1 MINPNPKNKFILQ
14 IIISVVSLTAMGF
27 STVSILH
34 TLKEDGI
41 SEGLKDRF
49 RDVLSAQSFN
59 QSYLPGPLS
68 NIDPETE
75 LITDLTQQEIIDS
88 TNEKRIA
95 AGLPKLTENSKLNKS
110 AEMKVDDMFAL
121 QYFEHDSP
129 NGKDVGDL
137 AKDVDYEYVYVGEN
151 LALGNFEN
159 SEAMVIAWMNSPGH
173 RANIENSR
181 YTEIGVSVKKGI
193 YNGMEVWIG
202 VQHFGEPLSAC
213 GTIDDELKSQIDRDN
228 EEIAD
233 LTNDLDALKEEI
245 EGTAKSDPEY
255 NQKVDEY
262 NLLISD
268 YNELSAQLKDNIDE
282 YNTQVESFN
291 NCINNH

>member
-1 MINPNPKNKFILQ
+1 MINPNPKNKFIFQ
-14 IIISVVSLTAMGF
+14 IVITVVSLTAMGF
-27 STVSILH
+27 STVSILK

-41 SEGLKDRF
+41 SESLKDRF

-68 NIDPETE
+68 NINPETE
-75 LITDLTQQEIIDS
+75 LLSDLTQQEIIDS
-88 TNEKRIA
+88 TNEKRA
-95 AGLPKLTENSKLNKS
+95 LAGLPKLTENSKLNAS
-110 AEMKVDDMFAL
+110 AEKKVDDMFAL

-137 AKDVDYEYVYVGEN
+137 TKEAGYEYVYVGEN
-151 LALGNFEN
+151 LALGNFED
-159 SEAMVIAWMNSPGH
+159 SESMVVAWMNSPGH
-173 RANIENSR
+173 RANIENDR
-181 YTEIGVSVKKGI
+181 FMEIGVSVKKGI

-213 GTIDDELKSQIDRDN
+213 GTIDSDLKSQIDNQN

-262 NLLISD
+262 NLMISNYNALSEDLKNNIDD
-268 YNELSAQLKDNIDE
+268 YNV
-282 YNTQVESFN
+282 QVESFN
-291 NCINNH
+291 DCINNH

>member
-1 MINPNPKNKFILQ
+1 MINPNPKNKFIFQ
-14 IIISVVSLTAMGF
+14 IVITVVSLTAMGF
-27 STVSILH
+27 STVSILN

-41 SEGLKDRF
+41 SESLKDRF

-68 NIDPETE
+68 NINPETE
-75 LITDLTQQEIIDS
+75 LISDLTQQEIIDS

-95 AGLPKLTENSKLNKS
+95 AGLPKLTENSKLNAS
-110 AEMKVDDMFAL
+110 AEKKVDDMFAL

-137 AKDVDYEYVYVGEN
+137 TKEAGYEYVYVGEN

-159 SEAMVIAWMNSPGH
+159 SESMVVAWMNSPGH
-173 RANIENSR
+173 RANIENAR
-181 YTEIGVSVKKGI
+181 FMEIGVSVKKGI

-213 GTIDDELKSQIDRDN
+213 GTIDSDLKSQIDNQN

-262 NLLISD
+262 NLMISD
-268 YNELSAQLKDNIDE
+268 YNALSEDLKNNIDD
-282 YNTQVESFN
+282 YNVQVESFN
-291 NCINNH
+291 DCINNH